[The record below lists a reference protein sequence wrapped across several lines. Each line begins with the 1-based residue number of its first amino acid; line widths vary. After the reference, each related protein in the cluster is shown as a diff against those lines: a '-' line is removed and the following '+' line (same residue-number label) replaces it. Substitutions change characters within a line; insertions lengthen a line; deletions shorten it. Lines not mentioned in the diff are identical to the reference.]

1 MVFSCGAFISLV
13 ASNEFMRLSNDVS
26 SSPRKILMVD
36 ILVLY
41 LVRRCVYIGE
51 FEGTIVHSKI
61 LEALRQSLSF
71 LDVQDVSRERVS
83 SRRDATS

>member
-1 MVFSCGAFISLV
+1 
-13 ASNEFMRLSNDVS
+13 
-26 SSPRKILMVD
+26 MVD